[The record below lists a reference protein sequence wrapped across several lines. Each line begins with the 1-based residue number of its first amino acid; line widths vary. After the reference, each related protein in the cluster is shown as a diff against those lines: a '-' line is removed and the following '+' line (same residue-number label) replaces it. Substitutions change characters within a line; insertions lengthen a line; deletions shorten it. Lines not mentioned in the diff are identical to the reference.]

1 MKASF
6 RVLVLCLS
14 AALCGRAMPLHA
26 GQQPQQK
33 IAILPLT
40 TGGQENIDYIAEGLR
55 DMIASRVAS
64 GSGLAVIE
72 QAAVK
77 AKYAGAGRETPSLEK
92 VRGVGKSLGADY
104 VLFGSAAAMGSDLI
118 IAVNMLAVS
127 GTGPPV
133 PVFSQT
139 LGQDEVIPR
148 LQLIAQEVRDA
159 AADGLMDREEDSPPL
174 SPAEEPKVSEGEG
187 KAGPAPESAA
197 GPEPPKESSDAVKPD
212 EPGEAA
218 AGSDHEG
225 EAGLEAGSGE
235 AVGEKGEREGRI
247 RDLLFKKKGD
257 IKAPPENPAYDKSV
271 DDLQDAAEPQPK
283 TNEPSAGD

>member
-1 MKASF
+1 MKASS
-6 RVLVLCLS
+6 RVLVMCVS
-14 AALCGRAMPLHA
+14 AALCGGAMPLHA

-40 TGGQENIDYIAEGLR
+40 TGGQENIGYIAEGLR

-104 VLFGSAAAMGSDLI
+104 VLFGSAATMGNNLI
-118 IAVNMLAVS
+118 IAVNMLAVA
-127 GTGPPV
+127 GAGAPV

-139 LGQDEVIPR
+139 LGMDEVIPR
-148 LQLIAQEVRDA
+148 LQLIAQEVKDA
-159 AADGLMDREEDSPPL
+159 AADGLMDQGEDSLPVP
-174 SPAEEPKVSEGEG
+174 PAEVPKVTEG
-187 KAGPAPESAA
+187 KAGPAAA
-197 GPEPPKESSDAVKPD
+197 PVEGPEPPMERYDAVYPD

-218 AGSDHEG
+218 SGSDHDG

-235 AVGEKGEREGRI
+235 AADEKGERDGRI

-257 IKAPPENPAYDKSV
+257 IKAPPENPVYDKSV
-271 DDLQDAAEPQPK
+271 DELQDAAEPQPK
-283 TNEPSAGD
+283 ADEPSAGD